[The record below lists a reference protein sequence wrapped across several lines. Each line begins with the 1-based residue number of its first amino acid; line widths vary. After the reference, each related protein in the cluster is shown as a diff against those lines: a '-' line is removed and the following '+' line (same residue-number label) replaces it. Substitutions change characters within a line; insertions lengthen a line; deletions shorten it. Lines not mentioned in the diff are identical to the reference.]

1 MSIQRIYSIIGYVS
15 VLCGIASV
23 MGMMRIKWLYMACGI
38 GVLGMVLGI
47 INIFLN
53 TRYFSDSEKMPKGY
67 FGLFLSALPIVFWY
81 LVFQMK

>member
-1 MSIQRIYSIIGYVS
+1 MSIYRLYILTGYLS
-15 VLCGIASV
+15 VLAGVISV
-23 MGMMRIKWLYMACGI
+23 MGISRIKWLYMACGI
-38 GVLGMVLGI
+38 GALGMVLGI

-81 LVFQMK
+81 LVFRAG